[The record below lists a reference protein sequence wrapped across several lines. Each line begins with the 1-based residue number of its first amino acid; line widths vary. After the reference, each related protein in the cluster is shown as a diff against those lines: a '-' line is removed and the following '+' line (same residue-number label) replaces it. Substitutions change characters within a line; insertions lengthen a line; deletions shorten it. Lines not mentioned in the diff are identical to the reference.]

1 VPGQHPRPNIGH
13 PQASAEK
20 IGSESSRGQTKRRN
34 GSDTDAMNDL
44 WDETDD
50 GDVSP
55 ICAACGVSALPPEA
69 SGEPSMCEN
78 PNCSAFGELMG
89 R

>member
-1 VPGQHPRPNIGH
+1 MECMATKGT
-13 PQASAEK
+13 PQAMT
-20 IGSESSRGQTKRRN
+20 SSRFGVFEGRTKRCN
-34 GSDTDAMNDL
+34 GGETGVMSDL

-55 ICAACGVSALPPEA
+55 ICTACGVSALPPEVP
-69 SGEPSMCEN
+69 GEPSMCEN
-78 PNCSAFGELMG
+78 PNCPAFGELMG

>member
-1 VPGQHPRPNIGH
+1 MTSQFHLRIGPRRALGTR
-13 PQASAEK
+13 AF
-20 IGSESSRGQTKRRN
+20 ESDVKRRK
-34 GSDTDAMNDL
+34 GSDTDTMNDL

-55 ICAACGVSALPPEA
+55 ICNACGVSALPPEA
-69 SGEPSMCEN
+69 PGEPSMCEN
-78 PNCSAFGELMG
+78 PNCPAFGELMS

>member
-1 VPGQHPRPNIGH
+1 M
-13 PQASAEK
+13 S
-20 IGSESSRGQTKRRN
+20 
-34 GSDTDAMNDL
+34 DL

-69 SGEPSMCEN
+69 SDEPSMCEN
-78 PNCSAFGELMG
+78 PNCSAFGELMSQ
-89 R
+89 